1 MCMYFGSTRV
11 GSQLQSIVFTMT
23 RVCGLAKLT
32 FPFSVTD
39 PLDSASAAGDS
50 FAGDK
55 TSRIRFCVRLDKET
69 HEDMYERWSE
79 ILDLQWGACVCL
91 ISLVPVHL

>member
-1 MCMYFGSTRV
+1 MYIYIYIYI
-11 GSQLQSIVFTMT
+11 SIYIYIYT
-23 RVCGLAKLT
+23 
-32 FPFSVTD
+32 FSVTD
-39 PLDSASAAGDS
+39 PLDSASVAGDS